1 LSIFNIYKK
10 IDKKNPRFLFI
21 IILIMSDIF
30 DNFDKEDTT
39 KLIGGFM
46 LLCSPYWIRIPVG
59 VYLCY
64 SVLNKN
70 KNKNKD
76 NSQK

>member
-1 LSIFNIYKK
+1 
-10 IDKKNPRFLFI
+10 
-21 IILIMSDIF
+21 MSDIF